1 MRNNFCLLVILLFSF
16 AVNAQFKNDNV
27 LYKTVDPADLCAT
40 LAANKGYLLL
50 DVRSAGEFHDTSS
63 FPSYNLGHLKGA
75 ININVRELGTKLAE
89 IKAYK
94 DKPVFIYCSHSQRS
108 RRAGKMLA
116 DSGFTKLFNINGGM
130 TALHYSDLKQK
141 SCLIKM
147 VETKNNYS
155 IISAVELCGK
165 MMQTNRPF
173 LLDVRPD
180 SAFRHISRDAKEN
193 AYGAFAFSVNI
204 PLADLGNRLKELPR
218 NREIIITDIYGDEAT
233 QAAELLI
240 KNAFSKVSVLI
251 EGIDRLL
258 QMDEKKVSCKKSL
271 YESPVNY
278 EILSTVEFGRYAIKK
293 NKLFMLL
300 DIRTREEFANKH
312 AENWRNIGHLKDAV
326 NIPAADLEQSIEG
339 LGTDKTKEIIIY
351 GLGGGPEVFAV
362 ASGLYKEGFT
372 NIKVLAGGIFNL
384 RWTAGNVKG
393 QSFLHDWVIDIPETN
408 Q

>member
-1 MRNNFCLLVILLFSF
+1 MRNSFCLPVALVFSF

-50 DVRSAGEFHDTSS
+50 DVRTAGEFHDTSS
-63 FPSYNLGHLKGA
+63 SPSYNLGHLKGA

-141 SCLIKM
+141 GCLNKM
-147 VETKNNYS
+147 VETRNNYS

-165 MMQTNRPF
+165 MIQTNKPF

-204 PLADLGNRLKELPR
+204 PLADLAKRIKELPR
-218 NREIIITDIYGDEAT
+218 NQEIIITDIYGDEAT

-240 KNAFSKVSVLI
+240 ENSFSKVSVLI

-258 QMDEKKVSCKKSL
+258 QMDEKEVSCKNSL
-271 YESPVNY
+271 YRSPVKY
-278 EILSTVEFGRYAIKK
+278 EILSTVEFGRYAKK
-293 NKLFMLL
+293 NKNFMLL
-300 DIRTREEFANKH
+300 DIRTSEEFANKH
-312 AENWRNIGHLKDAV
+312 SENWRNIGHLKDAV
-326 NIPAADLEQSIEG
+326 NIPAADLEQSIAG

-351 GLGGGPEVFAV
+351 GLGGSPEVFAV

>member
-1 MRNNFCLLVILLFSF
+1 MRNNFCLPVVLLFSF

-130 TALHYSDLKQK
+130 TALHYGDLKQK
-141 SCLIKM
+141 DCLNKM
-147 VETKNNYS
+147 VETRNNYS
-155 IISAVELCGK
+155 IVSAVELCGK
-165 MMQTNRPF
+165 MIQTNRPF

-180 SAFRHISRDAKEN
+180 SAFRHISRDAQEN
-193 AYGAFAFSVNI
+193 AYGAFALSVNI
-204 PLADLGNRLKELPR
+204 PLADLANRLKELPR
-218 NREIIITDIYGDEAT
+218 NREIIITDIYGDDAA

-258 QMDEKKVSCKKSL
+258 QMDEEKGSCKNSL
-271 YESPVNY
+271 YKSPVKY
-278 EILSTVEFGRYAIKK
+278 EILSTVEFGRYAKKK
-293 NKLFMLL
+293 NSFMLL
-300 DIRTREEFANKH
+300 DIRTREEFTNKH
-312 AENWRNIGHLKDAV
+312 NENWRNIGHLKDAV
-326 NIPAADLEQSIEG
+326 NIPAADLEQSIAG

-362 ASGLYKEGFT
+362 ATGLYKEGFT

-384 RWTAGNVKG
+384 RWTAGNVKD